1 MKPETTS
8 ICFVSLIPEVLG
20 LAHAQ
25 EFILLQAVNRQS
37 EVCALLR
44 IETGV
49 MCWN

>member
-8 ICFVSLIPEVLG
+8 MFFVFLIPEVLG

-25 EFILLQAVNRQS
+25 EFILLQAVNRHS
-37 EVCALLR
+37 EVCTVLR
-44 IETGV
+44 IEIGV